1 MISLAHASAVRRP
14 SLVSHATGDMA
25 EQLVSFLSPNSAAA
39 DRYRALRYSL
49 ESHRSES
56 GLPLTAIT
64 SPSPG
69 DGKTVTVLNLAGA
82 FAQAPDARV
91 LVVDADLRRPSVAAY
106 LGLDVNRSPG
116 LSRAL
121 RHGACA
127 LGDIV
132 QRLDGLNLSVVP
144 AGPPEP
150 SPCELLNSPRLA
162 TLIRE
167 ARRDFDCVLIDTP
180 PALLPDCRLI
190 ERWVDGFLMVVTAN
204 KTPRRMLTEAL
215 GEIDP
220 HKVFGLVFN
229 ADDRASARYYGYY
242 EYGAD
247 IRRDAGRWGRWWL
260 RRSRSALGR
269 VYWASPHFLRT
280 SPAWWSF

>member
-1 MISLAHASAVRRP
+1 MTTLADASTLRRP
-14 SLVSHATGDMA
+14 LRASHAGGDMA

-49 ESHRSES
+49 EGHRSES
-56 GLPLTAIT
+56 GLPVTAIT

-91 LVVDADLRRPSVAAY
+91 LVVDADLRRPSIAAY
-106 LGLDVNRSPG
+106 LGLDDNRSPG

-121 RHGACA
+121 RHSACA

-132 QRLDGLNLSVVP
+132 QRLDALNLSVVP

-162 TLIRE
+162 MLIRE

-190 ERWVDGFLMVVTAN
+190 ERWVDGFVMVVTAN
-204 KTPRRMLTEAL
+204 KTPRRMLSEAL

-220 HKVFGLVFN
+220 AKVFGLVFN
-229 ADDRASARYYGYY
+229 ADDRAAARYYGYY
-242 EYGAD
+242 AYGSD
-247 IRRDAGRWGRWWL
+247 EGERR
-260 RRSRSALGR
+260 
-269 VYWASPHFLRT
+269 P
-280 SPAWWSF
+280 

>member
-1 MISLAHASAVRRP
+1 MTILAHASPVRRP
-14 SLVSHATGDMA
+14 LPANHAAGDLA

-39 DRYRALRYSL
+39 DRYRALRYAL
-49 ESHRSES
+49 ETHRTES
-56 GLPLTAIT
+56 GLPVTAIT

-91 LVVDADLRRPSVAAY
+91 LVVDADLRRPSVASY
-106 LGLDVNRSPG
+106 LGLETHRLPG

-121 RHGACA
+121 RHNACA
-127 LGDIV
+127 LADVV
-132 QRLDGLNLSVVP
+132 QRLDGFNLWVVP

-190 ERWVDGFLMVVTAN
+190 ERWVDGFLMLVTAH
-204 KTPRRMLTEAL
+204 KTPRRLLTEAL
-215 GEIDP
+215 GAIDP
-220 HKVFGLVFN
+220 TKMFGLVFN

-242 EYGAD
+242 NDGSDGAAH
-247 IRRDAGRWGRWWL
+247 RRD
-260 RRSRSALGR
+260 
-269 VYWASPHFLRT
+269 
-280 SPAWWSF
+280 

>member
-1 MISLAHASAVRRP
+1 MKA
-14 SLVSHATGDMA
+14 VSHARASVSPRESALSTGRQHPPGDVA
-25 EQLVSFLSPNSAAA
+25 EQLVSFLAPGSPAA
-39 DRYRALRYSL
+39 DRYRGLRYSL
-49 ESHRSES
+49 ESLRSES
-56 GLPLTAIT
+56 GLPVIAVT
-64 SPSPG
+64 SPDAG

-91 LVVDADLRRPSVAAY
+91 LVVDADLRKPSVAGY
-106 LGLDVNRSPG
+106 LGFDTNRVPG

-121 RHGACA
+121 RSSGCA

-132 QRLDGLNLSVVP
+132 QRVEPFNLWFVP

-190 ERWVDGFLMVVTAN
+190 ERWVDGFVMLVTAH

-215 GEIDP
+215 SEIDP
-220 HKVFGLVFN
+220 AKVLGLVFN
-229 ADDRASARYYGYY
+229 GDDRALARYYGYY
-242 EYGAD
+242 Q
-247 IRRDAGRWGRWWL
+247 
-260 RRSRSALGR
+260 
-269 VYWASPHFLRT
+269 PRT
-280 SPAWWSF
+280 